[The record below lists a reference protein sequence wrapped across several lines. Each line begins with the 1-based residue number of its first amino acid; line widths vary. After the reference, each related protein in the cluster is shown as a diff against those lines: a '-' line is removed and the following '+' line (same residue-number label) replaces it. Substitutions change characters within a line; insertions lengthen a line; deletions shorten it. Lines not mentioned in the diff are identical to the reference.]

1 MKKTASILL
10 VLLLTTTFLYN
21 VVGLHLLLSLQKEQ
35 VWISQ
40 MERIPDS
47 EFKVVHVNASLY
59 SFVEDTELEYV
70 NENITIKGKTFHVFK
85 KQIKDN
91 IISLY
96 YLPNEH
102 QNSTEIILKKIMDNE
117 MFQDTALSKKSLE
130 KVFKAFQKDYVDL
143 SKTSLSF
150 CLSGK
155 SVTTVTNFYPV
166 QTLHR
171 GFSSLEYSPPES
183 SFTS

>member
-10 VLLLTTTFLYN
+10 IVILTTTFLYN

-35 VWISQ
+35 IWIEQ
-40 MERIPDS
+40 MQKISDS
-47 EFKVVHVNASLY
+47 EFKVIKVNASLY
-59 SFVEDTELEYV
+59 SFIEDSELEFV
-70 NENITIKGKTFHVFK
+70 NENIIINGKTFHVFK

-96 YLPNEH
+96 YLPNKH

-117 MFQDTALSKKSLE
+117 VFQDSALNKKSLE
-130 KVFKAFQKDYVDL
+130 KIFKAFQKDYVDL
-143 SKTSLSF
+143 SKASLSF
-150 CLSGK
+150 CLSDK
-155 SVTTVTNFYPV
+155 SVTVVTNFFPV

-171 GFSSLEYSPPES
+171 GFTSMEYSPPEY